1 MNSKIEYNQNNN
13 GILKNIKVLDFTMLL
28 PGPLCT
34 MHLGDMGADVVKVEH
49 PVAFDNTRKMGP
61 FFPNKNINSY
71 YYLLNRNKKSIAI
84 NYKRKE
90 GVELIKKIIQEFDII
105 VEGFRPGMMD
115 ELGLGYEEIKKIKPN
130 IIYCS
135 ISGFGKDS
143 PYKDY
148 AGHDANYLALSGIL
162 DLIGDE
168 KPILPAIQIADILGG
183 SLSALSS
190 ILAALYYREKTG
202 EGQYID
208 VSITDCVMQ
217 VATLSIGDFIAT
229 NKQPQRNKSYL
240 SGLLPNYQIYEC
252 SDGRFVV
259 LAALEGQ
266 FFQVFLKQIQKE
278 ELIKP
283 AMKGEFEIVK
293 QELTKF
299 FKSKTYQDLEPIF
312 KNPNACLFPILTLE
326 EVFSNIHFIERGTII
341 QINDQELGLIK
352 IPGSPFKFSKTP
364 ISYRLPPPK
373 LGEHTE
379 EILKPLNLEENQYKE
394 LEQKRIIIRNK

>member
-1 MNSKIEYNQNNN
+1 
-13 GILKNIKVLDFTMLL
+13 
-28 PGPLCT
+28 
-34 MHLGDMGADVVKVEH
+34 
-49 PVAFDNTRKMGP
+49 
-61 FFPNKNINSY
+61 
-71 YYLLNRNKKSIAI
+71 
-84 NYKRKE
+84 
-90 GVELIKKIIQEFDII
+90 
-105 VEGFRPGMMD
+105 
-115 ELGLGYEEIKKIKPN
+115 
-130 IIYCS
+130 
-135 ISGFGKDS
+135 
-143 PYKDY
+143 
-148 AGHDANYLALSGIL
+148 
-162 DLIGDE
+162 
-168 KPILPAIQIADILGG
+168 
-183 SLSALSS
+183 
-190 ILAALYYREKTG
+190 
-202 EGQYID
+202 
-208 VSITDCVMQ
+208 
-217 VATLSIGDFIAT
+217 
-229 NKQPQRNKSYL
+229 
-240 SGLLPNYQIYEC
+240 
-252 SDGRFVV
+252 

-283 AMKGEFEIVK
+283 AMNGEFEIVK

-299 FKSKTYQDLEPIF
+299 FKSKTYQDLGPIF

>member
-283 AMKGEFEIVK
+283 AMNGEFEIVK

>member
-1 MNSKIEYNQNNN
+1 MNSKIEYNQDNN

-90 GVELIKKIIQEFDII
+90 GVELIKKIIQEFDIL

-283 AMKGEFEIVK
+283 AMNGEFEIVK

-299 FKSKTYQDLEPIF
+299 FKSKTYQDLGPIF